1 MIDPHAHQWA
11 YAMRSRD
18 DRPQYPFQMRDGYA
32 ALALSPAVV
41 ELGYRY
47 STPIFNF
54 PSDIPIDVDDSWL
67 RERDLIVMTTRPPM
81 NDHEVPERRGS
92 KRSNTST
99 EVKIFQALGK
109 YLEVCSRGEVKL
121 TPAAAA
127 TSPEVAKRASMLFR
141 QNNGSTYL
149 SYGSPVTREFVSFQL
164 RDGLTAVFLI
174 YIEQAWP
181 GGPGL
186 LAAFGMAGTETL
198 VWCHRLATEY
208 PHLLCTTPFVMGEMR
223 TGLIPERPDTMD
235 FAKSWEITILGPTG
249 RPASHDDLHA
259 E

>member
-1 MIDPHAHQWA
+1 
-11 YAMRSRD
+11 
-18 DRPQYPFQMRDGYA
+18 MRDGYA

-54 PSDIPIDVDDSWL
+54 PSDEPIDVDASWL
-67 RERDLIVMTTRPPM
+67 RPRDLIVITTRPPM
-81 NDHEVPERRGS
+81 NDHKREERRAS
-92 KRSNTST
+92 KRSNTSIEK
-99 EVKIFQALGK
+99 EVFKALRK
-109 YLEVCSRGEVKL
+109 YLTVCSRGEVVL
-121 TPAAAA
+121 SDAAAA

-164 RDGLTAVFLI
+164 RDALTAVFLI
-174 YIEQAWP
+174 YVEQAWP

-208 PHLLCTTPFVMGEMR
+208 RHLLCTTPFVMGEMR
-223 TGLIPERPDTMD
+223 TGRIPDRPDTMD
-235 FAKSWEITILGPTG
+235 FARSWEITILGPTG
-249 RPASHDDLHA
+249 RPASDEELHA